1 VRLWFPPAPFFLRT
15 SSPILALCLLLLS
28 FAFPNCHCCLAEKD
42 GLVKPWRELLINCD
56 AKVAGRTKI
65 RRMSD
70 LEPVG
75 VAGYDFVRYSSFR
88 LTG

>member
-1 VRLWFPPAPFFLRT
+1 M
-15 SSPILALCLLLLS
+15 LS
-28 FAFPNCHCCLAEKD
+28 FAFPNCHSCGK
-42 GLVKPWRELLINCD
+42 GRFGELLINCD

-65 RRMSD
+65 RRMPD

-88 LTG
+88 QTG